1 MDNGAATSARVSM
14 KTWRM
19 AVNIGMTVVLLCLM
33 PYSRMGEA
41 NHEILGV
48 VMFGL
53 FVVHHVL
60 NRKWL
65 GALTKGRYGAFRIVQ
80 TALVAL
86 LTCSVVA
93 SIASGIIVSNHLF
106 LPLTAGVDYGIYE
119 LAISVHMVSV
129 HANYVLMSL
138 HLGLHWG
145 SAVAAV
151 RGSKKEAGSPATQR
165 VLWGLAAAVA
175 AYGVYAFIKRHIGD
189 YLVLRAHF
197 LMLDAN
203 ESLVFFFLDYLAI
216 MWLFVFIGCCGA
228 MLLKRMARQKT
239 G

>member
-1 MDNGAATSARVSM
+1 MDNGAATSARVPT

-19 AVNIGMTVVLLCLM
+19 AVNVCMTAVLFCLM
-33 PYSRMGEA
+33 PYSRMGEQ

-48 VMFGL
+48 AMFAL
-53 FVVHHVL
+53 LVVHHIL

-65 GALTKGRYGAFRIVQ
+65 GALAKGRYGAFRIAQ

-93 SIASGIIVSNHLF
+93 SVGSGIIVSNHLF
-106 LPLTAGVDYGIYE
+106 YPLTGSIDYGIYE
-119 LAISVHMVSV
+119 LAKSVHMVSV

-145 SAVAAV
+145 AIVAAA
-151 RGSKKEAGSPATQR
+151 RGGKKEAPGVLGR
-165 VLWGLAAAVA
+165 VLRVVAAAIA
-175 AYGVYAFIKRHIGD
+175 LYGAYAFVKRHIGD
-189 YLVLRAHF
+189 YLLLRAHF
-197 LMLDAN
+197 LMLDAA
-203 ESLVFFFLDYLAI
+203 EPLAFFFLDYLAI
-216 MWLFVFIGCCGA
+216 MWLFVFVGCCGA
-228 MLLKRMARQKT
+228 MLLRRIPTQKT